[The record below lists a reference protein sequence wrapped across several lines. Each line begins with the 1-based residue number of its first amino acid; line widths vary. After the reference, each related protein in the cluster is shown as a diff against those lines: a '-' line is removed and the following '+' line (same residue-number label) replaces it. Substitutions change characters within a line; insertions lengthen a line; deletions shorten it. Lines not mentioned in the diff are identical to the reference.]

1 MRQGWLGGGQ
11 DHGLINPCRMA
22 TRRDILI
29 IKLGALGDVV
39 MATGLVERILRHHAP
54 RRCTLLT
61 SPAYAGLFPGLELKT
76 FDRSSLRST
85 LATVQWIRRQ
95 RFQRVYDLQSNDRSG
110 VMCGLSG
117 IPERVGNHPR
127 FPYNLHPE
135 SRYAGQCHIHTRM
148 LEVLEAAGVS
158 TDAVVPC
165 LRPSAA
171 DREKVDAWLQNKE
184 LAGRKLVVMH
194 AGASARRPE
203 KRWPYFRELAE
214 SLAQRGFFALWAG
227 GEDDRHTNADLA
239 RVTGVDASA
248 TFSFLQLVALTEHAQ
263 FAVTND
269 SGPMHLLACGS
280 IPVYGLFGPSD
291 WRRNHAVGQCDR
303 VLSLNRDEPVFRK
316 TSLMELKPGH
326 ALRQLERD
334 GILTVTGAIYMC

>member
-1 MRQGWLGGGQ
+1 MRE
-11 DHGLINPCRMA
+11 
-22 TRRDILI
+22 DILI

-54 RRCTLLT
+54 RRCILLT
-61 SPAYAGLFPGLELKT
+61 GPTYGELFGSRPGLELKT

-95 RFQRVYDLQSNDRSG
+95 RFRRGYDLQSNDRSG

-127 FPYNLHPE
+127 FPYNIHPQ
-135 SRYAGQCHIHTRM
+135 SHYTGQCHIHARM
-148 LEVLEAAGVS
+148 LEVLEAAGIS

-165 LRPSAA
+165 LYPSDQ
-171 DREKVDAWLQNKE
+171 DREKVHAWLQARD
-184 LAGRKLVVMH
+184 LTDRKLVIMH

-203 KRWPYFRELAE
+203 KRWPHFRELAV
-214 SLAQRGFFALWAG
+214 SLAQRGFVTVWAG
-227 GEDDRHTNADLA
+227 GEEDRRTNADLT
-239 RVTGVDASA
+239 RGTGADATGA
-248 TFSFLQLVALTEHAQ
+248 FSFLQLVALTAHAQ

-291 WRRNHAVGQCDR
+291 WRRNHAVGQRDR

-316 TSLMELKPGH
+316 TSLAELKTEH

-334 GILTVTGAIYMC
+334 GIIQ

>member
-1 MRQGWLGGGQ
+1 MTVVRK
-11 DHGLINPCRMA
+11 
-22 TRRDILI
+22 DILI
-29 IKLGALGDVV
+29 IKLGALGDAV
-39 MATGLVERILRHHAP
+39 MAAGLVERILRHHAP
-54 RRCTLLT
+54 RRCILLT
-61 SPAYAGLFPGLELKT
+61 SPTYAGLFPGLELKT

-85 LATVQWIRRQ
+85 LATVLWIRRQ
-95 RFQRVYDLQSNDRSG
+95 KFRRVYDLQSNDRTG

-135 SRYAGQCHIHTRM
+135 SRYAGQCHIHDRM

-165 LRPSAA
+165 LRPSAQ
-171 DREKVDAWLQNKE
+171 DREKVHAWLHE
-184 LAGRKLVVMH
+184 RDLADRKLVIMH

-203 KRWPYFRELAE
+203 KRWPHFRNLAV
-214 SLAQRGFFALWAG
+214 SLAQRGFLTVWAG
-227 GEDDRHTNADLA
+227 GEEDRHTNAALA

-248 TFSFLQLVALTEHAQ
+248 TFSFMQLVALTEHAQ

-291 WRRNHAVGQCDR
+291 WRRNHAVGQRDR
-303 VLSLNRDEPVFRK
+303 VLSLNRHEPLFRK
-316 TSLMELKPGH
+316 TGLAELKPGQ

-334 GILTVTGAIYMC
+334 GVM

>member
-1 MRQGWLGGGQ
+1 
-11 DHGLINPCRMA
+11 MA
-22 TRRDILI
+22 RISHQAMRRDVLV

-39 MATGLVERILRHHAP
+39 MATGLIDRILRHHAS
-54 RRCTLLT
+54 RRCVLLT
-61 SPAYAGLFPGLELKT
+61 SPPYGELFVARPDLELKT

-95 RFQRVYDLQSNDRSG
+95 RFRRVYDLQSNDRTG

-127 FPYNLHPE
+127 FPYNLHPQG
-135 SRYAGQCHIHTRM
+135 RYTGECHIHDRM

-158 TDAVVPC
+158 TDKIVPC
-165 LRPSAA
+165 LHPSAA
-171 DREKVDAWLQNKE
+171 DREKVDAWLQE
-184 LAGRKLVVMH
+184 RGLADRKLVVMH

-214 SLAQRGFFALWAG
+214 ALAQRGFFTLWAG
-227 GEDDRHTNADLA
+227 GEEDRHANADLA
-239 RVTGVDASA
+239 RVTGADAA
-248 TFSFLQLVALTEHAQ
+248 GAFSFLQLVALTAYAQ

-291 WRRNHAVGQCDR
+291 WRRNHAVGQRER
-303 VLSLNRDEPVFRK
+303 VLSLNRDEPVFRM
-316 TSLMELKPGH
+316 TRLAELETGYV
-326 ALRQLERD
+326 LRQLERD
-334 GILTVTGAIYMC
+334 GVL

>member
-1 MRQGWLGGGQ
+1 MTAVRE
-11 DHGLINPCRMA
+11 
-22 TRRDILI
+22 DILI

-39 MATGLVERILRHHAP
+39 MATSLVDRILRHHAP
-54 RRCTLLT
+54 RRCILLT

-85 LATVQWIRRQ
+85 LATVLWIRRQ
-95 RFQRVYDLQSNDRSG
+95 KFLRVYDLQSNDRSG
-110 VMCGLSG
+110 AMCGLSG

-127 FPYNLHPE
+127 FPYNTHPQG
-135 SRYAGQCHIHTRM
+135 RYTGQCHIHDRM

-165 LRPSAA
+165 LYPSAT
-171 DREKVDAWLQNKE
+171 DRKKVDAWLQE
-184 LAGRKLVVMH
+184 RDLANRKLVVMH
-194 AGASARRPE
+194 AGASARHPE
-203 KRWPYFRELAE
+203 KCWPYFRELAE
-214 SLAQRGFFALWAG
+214 SLAQRGYSTLWIG
-227 GEDDRHTNADLA
+227 GNDDRDANADLA

-248 TFSFLQLVALTEHAQ
+248 VFSFLQLVALAAHAE

-280 IPVYGLFGPSD
+280 LPVYGLFGPSD
-291 WRRNHAVGQCDR
+291 WRRNHAVGQRDR
-303 VLSLNRDEPVFRK
+303 VLSLNRHEPVFRE
-316 TSLMELKPGH
+316 TRLAELKPGQ

-334 GILTVTGAIYMC
+334 GVL

>member
-1 MRQGWLGGGQ
+1 MTAVRE
-11 DHGLINPCRMA
+11 
-22 TRRDILI
+22 DILI

-54 RRCTLLT
+54 RRCILLT
-61 SPAYAGLFPGLELKT
+61 GPTYGELFGSRPGLELKT

-95 RFQRVYDLQSNDRSG
+95 RFRRVYDLQSNDRSG

-127 FPYNLHPE
+127 FPYNIHPQ
-135 SRYAGQCHIHTRM
+135 SRYTGQCHIHARM
-148 LEVLEAAGVS
+148 LEVLEAAGIS
-158 TDAVVPC
+158 ADKVVPC
-165 LRPSAA
+165 LYPSAA
-171 DREKVDAWLQNKE
+171 DREKVDAWLQE
-184 LAGRKLVVMH
+184 RDLAGRKLVIMH

-203 KRWPYFRELAE
+203 KRWPCFRELAV
-214 SLAQRGFFALWAG
+214 SLAPRGYLTLWIG
-227 GEDDRHTNADLA
+227 GEDDRDANAGLA
-239 RVTGVDASA
+239 RATGADATGA
-248 TFSFLQLVALTEHAQ
+248 FSFLQLVALAARAQ

-291 WRRNHAVGQCDR
+291 WRRNHAVGQRDR
-303 VLSLNRDEPVFRK
+303 VLSLNRDEPDFRE
-316 TSLMELKPGH
+316 TRLAELKPEL

-334 GILTVTGAIYMC
+334 GIL

>member
-1 MRQGWLGGGQ
+1 LRQGRLGGGQ

-54 RRCTLLT
+54 RRCILLT

-76 FDRSSLRST
+76 FDRSSLRSS
-85 LATVQWIRRQ
+85 LATVQWIRGQ
-95 RFQRVYDLQSNDRSG
+95 RFRRVYDLQSNDRTG

-135 SRYAGQCHIHTRM
+135 SRYAGQCHIHARM

-165 LRPSAA
+165 LRPSDQ
-171 DREKVDAWLQNKE
+171 DREKVHAWLQVRD
-184 LAGRKLVVMH
+184 LTDRKLVIMH
-194 AGASARRPE
+194 AGASARRPK

-214 SLAQRGFFALWAG
+214 SLAQRGFLTVWAG
-227 GEDDRHTNADLA
+227 GEEDRHTNADLA
-239 RVTGVDASA
+239 RVTGADATGA
-248 TFSFLQLVALTEHAQ
+248 FSFLQLAALTTHAR

-291 WRRNHAVGQCDR
+291 WRRNHAVGQRDR
-303 VLSLNRDEPVFRK
+303 VLSLNRDEPVFR
-316 TSLMELKPGH
+316 TTRLAELKPGQ
-326 ALRQLERD
+326 ALRQLELD
-334 GILTVTGAIYMC
+334 GVL

>member
-1 MRQGWLGGGQ
+1 
-11 DHGLINPCRMA
+11 MA

-39 MATGLVERILRHHAP
+39 MATGLVERIVRHYAP
-54 RRCTLLT
+54 RRCVLLT
-61 SPAYAGLFPGLELKT
+61 SPPYAGLFPGLELKT

-95 RFQRVYDLQSNDRSG
+95 RFLRVYDLQSNDRTG

-135 SRYAGQCHIHTRM
+135 SRYAGQCHIHGRM
-148 LEVLEAAGVS
+148 LDVLGAAGVS
-158 TDAVVPC
+158 ADAVVPC
-165 LRPSAA
+165 LHPSDQ
-171 DREKVDAWLQNKE
+171 DREKVHAWLQERDLADRE
-184 LAGRKLVVMH
+184 LVIMH
-194 AGASARRPE
+194 AGASARRTE
-203 KRWPYFRELAE
+203 KRWPYFLELAE
-214 SLAQRGFFALWAG
+214 SLAQRGFLTVWAG
-227 GEDDRHTNADLA
+227 GEEDRHTNAGLA
-239 RVTGVDASA
+239 RITGADATGA
-248 TFSFLQLVALTEHAQ
+248 FSFLQLVALTAHAR

-291 WRRNHAVGQCDR
+291 WRRNHAVGQRDR
-303 VLSLNRDEPVFRK
+303 VLSLNGDEPVFRK
-316 TSLMELKPGH
+316 TRLADLETGH
-326 ALRQLERD
+326 VLRQLERD
-334 GILTVTGAIYMC
+334 GVL